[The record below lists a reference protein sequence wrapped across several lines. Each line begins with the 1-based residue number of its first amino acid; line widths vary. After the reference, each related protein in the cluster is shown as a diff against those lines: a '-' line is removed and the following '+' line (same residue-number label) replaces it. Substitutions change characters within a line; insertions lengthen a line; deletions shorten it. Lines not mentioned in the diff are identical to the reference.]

1 MLTEKVCI
9 YSFGFTLFILIINS
23 FNNSFNNSN
32 YINYNFV
39 NSLTLKINQLSF
51 IYIISYFIMKFM
63 ELMYEFCLFII
74 NHLIYRNYITYFKLY
89 NDNNNTFG
97 DEEDLTEYETTDDED
112 ENDKENKKKDI
123 MFKYLYIAIYK
134 YNYKNL
140 TLYNLKSLDKIPKI
154 LKNDFC
160 LTEID
165 RYVYAIIM
173 RLTNIALKK
182 GTDIKYF
189 LNAVELFNLN
199 IGTDI
204 FISKNKK
211 QIMKEY
217 DYFIKNRKN
226 LYNMSLYSIYNK
238 D

>member
-1 MLTEKVCI
+1 MSTETVCI

-23 FNNSFNNSN
+23 FNNSFINSN

-39 NSLTLKINQLSF
+39 NSLTIKINQLSI
-51 IYIISYFIMKFM
+51 IYITAYFIMKVM
-63 ELMYEFCLFII
+63 EFVFNFISFFI
-74 NHLIYRNYITYFKLY
+74 NNIIYTNYITYFKLY

-97 DEEDLTEYETTDDED
+97 EKEETTDYETTDDED
-112 ENDKENKKKDI
+112 DINKDNI
-123 MFKYLYIAIYK
+123 MFKYLYTSIYK

-140 TLYNLKSLDKIPKI
+140 TLLINSKSLDKIPKI
-154 LKNDFC
+154 LKNELC

-182 GTDIKYF
+182 GTDFKYF
-189 LNAVELFNLN
+189 IYALELLNLN

-204 FISKNKK
+204 YISRNKK

-217 DYFIKNRKN
+217 EEFIKNKKN
-226 LYNMSLYSIYNK
+226 LYNIPLYTIYNK
-238 D
+238 